1 MNVCRPLL
9 PKSRRGTVAINPIWG
24 GGQTW
29 LPFAACSWGQN
40 NPSRCSCC
48 TSTSPGSL
56 LSADR
61 STMREARHAAWQ
73 LVFVCLLAWPCCQA
87 SVAVTSPAGLGCNS
101 EHLTVSAAAGSPVAG
116 CYRKT
121 DGSVGENGGLL
132 YINTNGGAV
141 DGGVGRPVAMWSLDV
156 SGGSSQRPKA
166 KTKVGAPC
174 HSAGLLPM
182 PVLGRLP

>member
-1 MNVCRPLL
+1 MCAVSSQNLKGAPSQLIRF
-9 PKSRRGTVAINPIWG
+9 WG
-24 GGQTW
+24 GGANMVTVRRLQ
-29 LPFAACSWGQN
+29 WGQSN
-40 NPSRCSCC
+40 HPLRCSCC

-87 SVAVTSPAGLGCNS
+87 SVTSPAGAGCNS
-101 EHLTVSAAAGSPVAG
+101 EHLTVSAAAGSPIAG

-132 YINTNGGAV
+132 YINTNDGAV
-141 DGGVGRPVAMWSLDV
+141 DGGVGRTVAMWSLDV
-156 SGGSSQRPKA
+156 SGGSLQRPQANPKSA
-166 KTKVGAPC
+166 LPATAPDC
-174 HSAGLLPM
+174 F
-182 PVLGRLP
+182 